1 VRLLVAGFVALAVA
15 ASASAHTT
23 GTHTGLVGTVSGT
36 EPVIPG
42 LLVQL
47 IGAHERISVR
57 NFTQKRVVI
66 FNRAGNIIERL
77 PPGTGRAWAD
87 PRIRYTGPPPTK
99 EDLLKTWRI
108 EGKAGGT
115 PFTIRGFLGYRPPP
129 GAGAESGG
137 LPVWAIVLAAAG
149 GALFLAAALALP
161 LLRREDEDE
170 REKTATG

>member
-1 VRLLVAGFVALAVA
+1 MRLLVAGLLALGVA

-57 NFTQKRVVI
+57 NFTHERVVI
-66 FNRAGNIIERL
+66 FDQAGNVSERL
-77 PPGTGRAWAD
+77 PPGSGRAWAD

-99 EDLLKTWRI
+99 EGLLKTWRI
-108 EGKAGGT
+108 EGEAGGT

-129 GAGAESGG
+129 GSGG
-137 LPVWAIVLAAAG
+137 KSGGDLPVWAIVLVAAG
-149 GALFLAAALALP
+149 GALLLAAALALP
-161 LLRREDEDE
+161 LLRREGEDE
-170 REKTATG
+170 RA